1 MPGESK
7 TKLIVFMLL
16 PVYFLRE
23 GGMIKYYCEAALF
36 GGTYLQGYIS

>member
-7 TKLIVFMLL
+7 TMLIVFILL